1 MQALPPTLNIGVN
14 ADSGYDADGISLIAD
29 PDDSQ
34 FQNNSDDEEQEDS
47 GQAPL
52 FLPLYV
58 IFIPTM
64 QFCILLCIRSASRAV
79 RFAEEPEIRVFDDSA
94 QDPYAPPPNTPTALP
109 SPYPEPMHPSAPSFS
124 ITLDTQLLQL
134 TVCLS

>member
-1 MQALPPTLNIGVN
+1 MQALPPTLNLGVN
-14 ADSGYDADGISLIAD
+14 ADSSYDADGISLIAD

-34 FQNNSDDEEQEDS
+34 FLNNSDDEEQEES

-52 FLPLYV
+52 FLSIFV
-58 IFIPTM
+58 IFLSSIPTM
-64 QFCILLCIRSASRAV
+64 QLYILLCIRSASRAV
-79 RFAEEPEIRVFDDSA
+79 RFAEEPEVRVFDDT
-94 QDPYAPPPNTPTALP
+94 APPPIPCP

-124 ITLDTQLLQL
+124 VTLDTQLLQL